1 MKSLLRALFLLLSL
15 VLVACSN
22 SSPVTRQQPPATALQ
37 SSASTQSTTVSTPR
51 TSTAVPTTPTSSA
64 PLPTPAPTP
73 LTVQAHADDA
83 LGNSALIT
91 ILGGTLSATTAD
103 GAKITLTLPKDAL
116 LRDTKITLTP
126 ISRIEK
132 FPLDGGLIAGVQI
145 EPEGLNLLQPGTLT
159 IELPKPLP
167 ADDLRA
173 VSYAY
178 EGSGQEF
185 HLTPSKIQGQTI
197 TITVAHFSGDGL
209 GRGTK
214 ASVQQQK
221 IQHAPAKPQN
231 QMEQDVSD
239 IISEDAR
246 PFLADAYLYRVGP
259 DINAAVAAERAGG
272 VKADAVLEQALQEFQ
287 TWLRA
292 MDIDNLKYFEKEIDT
307 SYRLLAIAI
316 EGAMD
321 DAHKNCVEKSD
332 IEQSLRLEKWI
343 ARYLFLPKTYAVNYE
358 FYEAQRAE
366 CSHHFALQVK
376 WKVSATEA
384 MANLTLDGLSVVK
397 VPIVLERGGAFT
409 GTGSGKG
416 KVTLHAEPGDGSCDG
431 TTDFD
436 LSIRVAGL
444 LDSDA
449 HTLNTRVSET
459 QGTSNGSM
467 TCTTPQGPI
476 TVAASSPG
484 WSGDGDVSIPTQ
496 IGESWTLSTP
506 APGGSVESTVSLGA
520 NS

>member
-15 VLVACSN
+15 VLAACST

-37 SSASTQSTTVSTPR
+37 SSASTQSTIVSTPR
-51 TSTAVPTTPTSSA
+51 PSTAVPTTPTSTT
-64 PLPTPAPTP
+64 PLPTPAPNP
-73 LTVQAHADDA
+73 LTVQAHTDDT
-83 LGNSALIT
+83 LGNSGLIT

-103 GAKITLTLPKDAL
+103 GARITLTLPKDAL

-159 IELPKPLP
+159 IQLPKPLP

-209 GRGTK
+209 GRGTE

-221 IQHAPAKPQN
+221 NEHAPAKPQN
-231 QMEQDVSD
+231 QMEQDMSD
-239 IISEDAR
+239 ITSEDAR
-246 PFLADAYLYRVGP
+246 PFLVDAYLYRVGP
-259 DINAAVAAERAGG
+259 DINAAVEAERAGG

-292 MDIDNLKYFEKEIDT
+292 MDFDNVKYFEKEIDT

-316 EGAMD
+316 EDAMN
-321 DAHKNCVEKSD
+321 DAHRNCVEKSD

-343 ARYLFLPKTYAVNYE
+343 ARYLFLPKRYAVNYE
-358 FYEAQRAE
+358 VHEAQRAE
-366 CSHHFALQVK
+366 CSHHFSLQVK
-376 WKVSATEA
+376 WKVGRA
-384 MANLTLDGLSVVK
+384 MADLTVDGLSDVK
-397 VPIVLERGGAFT
+397 VPVVLERGGAFT

-416 KVTLHAEPGDGSCDG
+416 KITVHGGQADLTCDS
-431 TTDFD
+431 TRDFD

-459 QGTSNGSM
+459 EGPSNGST
-467 TCTTPQGPI
+467 TCRTPQGSFTI
-476 TVAASSPG
+476 AAPSPG
-484 WSGDGDVSIPTQ
+484 WSGDGDAPVPTH
-496 IGESWTLSTP
+496 IGESWTWSTP
-506 APGGSVESTVSLGA
+506 VAGGIVESTVSLGA